1 MWQEKEQTFWVKP
14 FLLGLG
20 FLYPCT
26 YCIATQITGQIPFKP
41 ERWRRQHE
49 NKKFH
54 HFAYLPLSAGGRNC
68 IGQRFAMYEAKL
80 IIAPIIREFEIT
92 LSPLQE
98 NVDFKLVSFITLKC
112 IPSVK
117 VRVKRR
123 A

>member
-1 MWQEKEQTFWVKP
+1 MHWS
-14 FLLGLG
+14 G
-20 FLYPCT
+20 
-26 YCIATQITGQIPFKP
+26 
-41 ERWRRQHE
+41 
-49 NKKFH
+49 
-54 HFAYLPLSAGGRNC
+54 
-68 IGQRFAMYEAKL
+68 FAMYEAKL